1 MALRIGDEANRCLQ
15 CRRPLCH
22 QGCPIH
28 TAIPQAI
35 ALFKDRKLE
44 EAGTMLFLDNPLSVV
59 CSIVCNHSSQCEG
72 HCIRG
77 RKDIPVHFSSIENYV
92 SETYLER
99 DLSLIADMKAPDTDK
114 RSAIIGSGPAG
125 MAAAIWLSLAGCD
138 VTMFEQKPAIGGV
151 LEYGIPEFR
160 LPKRSVEAMRELL
173 LSLGVKMRTATTIGG
188 ALKIDDLLRD
198 GYDTVFVG
206 TGDWRARTLGIQGQA
221 RGNVYFGIDYLVNPA
236 SCEVGPRVSAIGV
249 VSVAMDA
256 ARTALRRGARQ
267 VTLYSN

>member
-1 MALRIGDEANRCLQ
+1 MKQTAACSAGVRSAARAALYIPPSLKPSRSSRTASSRKQARC
-15 CRRPLCH
+15 
-22 QGCPIH
+22 
-28 TAIPQAI
+28 
-35 ALFKDRKLE
+35 FS
-44 EAGTMLFLDNPLSVV
+44 LDNPLSVV
-59 CSIVCNHSSQCEG
+59 CSIVCNHISQCEG

-77 RKDIPVHFSSIENYV
+77 RKDIPVHFSSIENFV

-99 DLSLIADMKAPDTDK
+99 DLSLIADMKAPDTGK
-114 RSAIIGSGPAG
+114 RSAIIGSDPAG

-198 GYDTVFVG
+198 GLTPSSSAPAPG
-206 TGDWRARTLGIQGQA
+206 GPIRSASRAR
-221 RGNVYFGIDYLVNPA
+221 R
-236 SCEVGPRVSAIGV
+236 
-249 VSVAMDA
+249 VAMSISVS
-256 ARTALRRGARQ
+256 TI
-267 VTLYSN
+267 S